1 MKNLVLL
8 LAFWLPAGVYAQ
20 EETQVFKLNESG
32 VKEIQSSQIIIEYEF
47 KTEIYKV
54 NESGVREILPE
65 VVIEKRNEQ
74 DVDEQ
79 YYKKENDDNS
89 TVHTFDTN

>member
-1 MKNLVLL
+1 MKKLILL
-8 LAFWLPAGVYAQ
+8 LAFSGVYAQ

-74 DVDEQ
+74 DVDPINYIEPEENKN
-79 YYKKENDDNS
+79 KKDEIKRNS
-89 TVHTFDTN
+89 K